1 MVYPEEKTLQMQSLR
16 ATGHSIPEISS
27 LLSVSKS
34 TVLRHISDVEI
45 LPQYYDRWLNRKKTA
60 KKLLERN
67 LLTAQIQA
75 RKWIDN
81 ISDKESIIIA
91 SMLYWAEGSKK
102 DFSISN
108 TNPDLIYTFINAMRR
123 SFKLNNKDFKV
134 SLRLY
139 EDLNITE
146 CLEYWSKIT
155 EIYLDNST
163 SINIL
168 KGSRKGKLK
177 YGMCRIRIKK
187 SGIIHKTLF
196 AIANLTKENISP
208 HSLVDKTKD
217 S

>member
-1 MVYPEEKTLQMQSLR
+1 MVYSKEKILQMKSLR
-16 ATGHSIPEISS
+16 EKGHSVPEISTI
-27 LLSVSKS
+27 LSVPKS
-34 TVLRHISDVEI
+34 TVLRQIRDVEI
-45 LPQYYDRWLNRKKTA
+45 LPQYYDRWLNRKKSA
-60 KKLLERN
+60 KRLLERN
-67 LLTAQIQA
+67 LLTARKQA
-75 RKWIDN
+75 GEWVDN

-123 SFKLNNKDFKV
+123 SFKLKNSDFKI

-139 EDLNITE
+139 EDLNKAE
-146 CLEYWSKIT
+146 CLKFWSKIT
-155 EIYLDNST
+155 DINLDDST
-163 SINIL
+163 SINTL
-168 KGSRKGKLK
+168 KGSKKGKLK
-177 YGMCRIRIKK
+177 YGMCRIRIRK

-196 AIANLTKENISP
+196 AVANLTKENISP